1 MINKVLE
8 KLQFSGDLA
17 NSVRNKTD
25 LHFGLYHSLKEW
37 FNPLYLNDIKNGYK
51 TQDFVNVS
59 QSNTSNYYKMS

>member
-1 MINKVLE
+1 LKK

-37 FNPLYLNDIKNGYK
+37 FNPLYLNDIKNGHK
-51 TQDFVNVS
+51 TQEFVNVS
-59 QSNTSNYYKMS
+59 QSNTSNYS

>member
-1 MINKVLE
+1 MIDEVLE
-8 KLQFSGDLA
+8 KLQLSGDLA

>member
-1 MINKVLE
+1 LK

-17 NSVRNKTD
+17 NSVRNKTK

-37 FNPLYLNDIKNGYK
+37 FHPLFLSDIKNGRK

-59 QSNTSNYYKMS
+59 QSNTSNYS